1 MCGIFALLNNQSSFD
16 KNYVNNAFM
25 RGVNRGPEFSE
36 MVELSKNLTFGFH
49 RLAINGLNSQS
60 NQPMNIDD
68 ICLICNGEIYNFKQ
82 LFEMINVK
90 PSTDSDCEIIIH
102 LYKKFGIEYT
112 LSLLDGY
119 FSFVIYDSRDKTKEP
134 IVYIA
139 RDPYGVRP
147 LYILKINDDEDKEYG
162 NGLYNHKL
170 KNIDEPIIAVASEIK
185 VLNDFLLIRI

>member
-1 MCGIFALLNNQSSFD
+1 
-16 KNYVNNAFM
+16 
-25 RGVNRGPEFSE
+25 
-36 MVELSKNLTFGFH
+36 
-49 RLAINGLNSQS
+49 
-60 NQPMNIDD
+60 MNIDD

-147 LYILKINDDEDKEYG
+147 LYILKINEDEDKEYG
-162 NGLYNHKL
+162 NGLYNPKL
-170 KNIDEPIIAVASEIK
+170 KNIDELKFIFTSPT
-185 VLNDFLLIRI
+185 FLEEKLQKQSREFYIPHIYREADLCGGEFELRLKS